1 MTPTIPS
8 LASLTSRAS
17 LTSLAAANAIA
28 ALIACAACAS
38 TPAPPSA
45 SPATA
50 ATPAPTSPPAHT
62 VSAVVLVNGC
72 AHFGVENARLAEAA
86 MNQLVDGCSGFTGER
101 VQFTATLLPGGAIQF
116 EPRPQDSLSIPV
128 CVLNHPLTHKV
139 RLQKACSLDVRLEE
153 GTVAVPRSADAGP

>member
-1 MTPTIPS
+1 MTPAPPSLAS
-8 LASLTSRAS
+8 LASLTSPA
-17 LTSLAAANAIA
+17 AIA
-28 ALIACAACAS
+28 ALVACAACAS

-45 SPATA
+45 SPVA
-50 ATPAPTSPPAHT
+50 APAPTSPPAHT

-101 VQFTATLLPGGAIQF
+101 VQFTATLLPGGALQF
-116 EPRPQDSLSIPV
+116 EPRPQDSPSIPV

-153 GTVAVPRSADAGP
+153 GSVAVPRSADAGP

>member
-8 LASLTSRAS
+8 LTSRPS
-17 LTSLAAANAIA
+17 PTSLAAAAAIA
-28 ALIACAACAS
+28 ALVVCAACAS

-45 SPATA
+45 SPAPA
-50 ATPAPTSPPAHT
+50 VAPAPTSPPAHT

-72 AHFGVENARLAEAA
+72 AHFGAENARLAEAA

-128 CVLNHPLTHKV
+128 CVLNHPLTHRV
-139 RLQKACSLDVRLEE
+139 RLQRACSLDVRLEE